1 MKEVSGTVKYKFN
14 ERWRARDKA
23 YEELPEA
30 MLERLF
36 AVLAALAER
45 LCPRKKGPGRPLVI
59 GPAEAAFLAAVKE
72 HHRQM
77 PYRELA
83 VSRYVK
89 WLGISG
95 VHYTAIQKAIA
106 RLPERLLD
114 EAIRTFAEMVSS
126 SEIEGVADATSFR
139 ARKVRD

>member
-1 MKEVSGTVKYKFN
+1 VNALVKYGFN
-14 ERWRARDKA
+14 KQWRARDQA

-30 MLERLF
+30 LLERFF
-36 AVLAALAER
+36 AVLSVLAER
-45 LCPRKKGPGRPLVI
+45 FCPRKKGPGRPPVI

-72 HHRQM
+72 HHHQM

-83 VSRYVK
+83 ASRYVK

-106 RLPERLLD
+106 RLPKRLLD
-114 EAIRTFAEMVSS
+114 EAARTFAEMVSS
-126 SEIEGVADATSFR
+126 SEMEGVADATCFR
-139 ARKVRD
+139 SQEV